1 MAVTL
6 RSGTGPQQGS
16 WYRLLDSLPSSPI
29 SEMRVE
35 RLEYRLDGRMVFRGE
50 WRCTVTDV
58 RAVVNLELPDDIR
71 PDVAYT
77 EVGYSLIAWCH
88 LFHSRLHEA
97 HAALLRFAE
106 TAGREAAAAAMR
118 AIIDSGFGDRCLAD
132 ARRLAASADSDAAL
146 LRRVRPYPYNDRLY
160 YSRVEDPNDWRLQP
174 SQLYGDFVDG
184 AVATGRPTTAT
195 EIAMRQSAIREEAMQ
210 HALQYG
216 TALAMAPW
224 RLEMERL
231 RNELMRDLLQHAAFG
246 PRMPQVGV
254 DDATASAMSR
264 AAEVARGAAI
274 ARARGTLVSCLNP
287 AQLEQ
292 FNATGEFDVVMSRT
306 QGWPRGRYRIRQRRT
321 FTVLHVETGDEYCAV
336 IDDASCP
343 VFDQMLAMKLLL
355 EIEPARFFA
364 TANRSAGFRPG
375 LLTRAAADL
384 ARVVAGTRQD
394 AVRFRPFLPFGERAA
409 ERGAEL
415 AASPGLLNGREL

>member
-1 MAVTL
+1 MAVTP
-6 RSGTGPQQGS
+6 RSGPGALGLRDP
-16 WYRLLDSLPSSPI
+16 LLDSLPSSPV
-29 SEMRVE
+29 SETRVE
-35 RLEYRLDGRMVFRGE
+35 RLDDRPQDRVMYRGE
-50 WRCTVTDV
+50 WRCRVTGV
-58 RAVVNLELPDDIR
+58 RAGVSLEHPDHLR
-71 PDVAYT
+71 AAVALTETGYT
-77 EVGYSLIAWCH
+77 IIAWCH

-97 HAALLRFAE
+97 HAALLRLAE
-106 TAGREAAAAAMR
+106 TAGREAAIAALR

-160 YSRVEDPNDWRLQP
+160 YSRVDSPDDWRLQP

-184 AVATGRPTTAT
+184 AIATDRPTTAT
-195 EIAMRQSAIREEAMQ
+195 EIAMRQRAIREEAMH

-216 TALAMAPW
+216 TALVRTPE
-224 RLEMERL
+224 RLEIERL
-231 RNELMRDLLQHAAFG
+231 RTELMRDLVQNMQLAAIP
-246 PRMPQVGV
+246 PRMFV
-254 DDATASAMSR
+254 DDATHRAMSR
-264 AAEVARGAAI
+264 EREAARNAAI
-274 ARARGTLVSCLNP
+274 ARARDTLVSCLNP

-364 TANRSAGFRPG
+364 TANRVHGDEGISGRLMDQAPA
-375 LLTRAAADL
+375 RAAAQ
-384 ARVVAGTRQD
+384 AAGLRNAGDT
-394 AVRFRPFLPFGERAA
+394 VTFRRPVPFG
-409 ERGAEL
+409 
-415 AASPGLLNGREL
+415 REA